1 MEMNMIEKRMRRI
14 GNKKNFMLESQ
25 ANELKE
31 NKELVIMNKKTDGGV
46 TTIDLILEPD
56 KFDQFGSEC
65 RLTYDEYIDV
75 LNEFIEEEEDTW
87 HELRMKDQVNE
98 TRDRIIA
105 ATMIKYA
112 KEHYGIKEEDFNGK
126 DINYLKR
133 YDEKG
138 RFLGEAVIVT
148 LTLIPEMNMKVK

>member
-1 MEMNMIEKRMRRI
+1 MR
-14 GNKKNFMLESQ
+14 ESQ
-25 ANELKE
+25 VEEMKE
-31 NKELVIMNKKTDGGV
+31 NKELVIMNKRTDGGI

-56 KFDQFGSEC
+56 KFDAFGNEC
-65 RLTYDEYIDV
+65 RLTLDEYIQVMND
-75 LNEFIEEEEDTW
+75 FIDEEEKEW

-98 TRDRIIA
+98 TRDRIIE

-112 KEHYGIKEEDFNGK
+112 KEKYGIKDSDFNGK

-133 YDEKG
+133 YDEEG

-148 LTLIPEMNMKVK
+148 LTQIPEMNMKINY